1 MHTFNFNTEQFNR
14 LFPFYIT
21 INDEL
26 NVVSA
31 GKSVEKLCAI
41 KNGENFKK
49 HFSIPRPY
57 TPFQSLNDLLALQN
71 QLIVL
76 ENIND
81 TTTKLRGQFEYLPG
95 SNEVLFIGS
104 PWFGSIEQARE
115 HNLHIN
121 DFAHHD
127 PLIDLLHVLKAQEIG
142 NKDLQELIK
151 TINKQ
156 KEELKKANKEVHDIA
171 LFPMQNPDPLIRINF
186 EGEVIKNNPAASL
199 LDFFR
204 FENQFLRNDL
214 FFKLIASKIDKEN
227 PRWSIEAACDEK
239 VYSFLCVTM
248 ANEGYINIYGRDI
261 TEKKKTEDEL
271 SRLSLIASANKN
283 GVIFIHPDGYI
294 TWANEGFCKLTG
306 YSINEIV
313 GNTPVGLC
321 KGPLT
326 DEDTIEAVLGSFNH
340 GKSFSGNLIYYR
352 KDGTWFWGHSDG
364 QPLFNEKG
372 EISGYFGIIEDIT
385 SEKIN
390 EEKLKVLSQI
400 AEDNINPVI
409 IADKNGYVSWVNKS
423 YTQLTGY
430 TLEESV
436 GKKPGSFL
444 QGPDTDLK
452 TVQYLSQQIKKGEPF
467 DAEILNYNKR
477 KKMYWVRIQG
487 QPIKNAKN
495 EITGFFA
502 LQEDITKE
510 KESELRFRSVLE
522 NIGDNVWEH
531 NFITGRTFFS
541 KSQNDFL
548 GYSTTELTNNQKL
561 WWESVHNDDRNLLVE
576 SDYKYRNG
584 QAEFHSLEYRI
595 MHKDGTVRWVLDRG
609 VVIERNKL
617 GKPIKIIGTHVDIT
631 SQKTLEAAL
640 KKAKET
646 AEASTKAKENFLANM
661 SHEIR
666 TPLNAIIGMTHLL
679 FDTRPNKQQFEY
691 LEILKTSA
699 DFLHSLISDLL
710 DMAKIEAG
718 RIEVQNHPF
727 DLVGLL
733 RTTQRV
739 FQIKLQNRPVE
750 LDMMID
756 ARISGMYLG
765 DDLILNQILLN
776 LIGNAE
782 KFTEEGCIDISVKL
796 KKEEENT
803 LWIEFKITDTG
814 VGIPANKL
822 DEIFQKFKQINTQGH
837 KHKGTGLGLAI
848 TKQLIDLQGG
858 TISVKSQEG
867 EGTSF
872 TFMLP
877 FQKSDLEAVPDT
889 FEIQA
894 SPSDLLGCKVLVA
907 EDNIM
912 NQKYISG
919 LLNKWNIE
927 FVIAPDGR
935 KAVEQA
941 QKQRFD
947 IILMDIQMPNMDGY
961 EATITIRNTKNP
973 NQHTPIIALT
983 ASAMLDQKSKTK
995 LVGMDDFVTKPFAP
1009 NQLLTILKRYARID
1023 SSDQNTE
1030 TSSNFSTQ
1038 LDHDRLQEMY
1048 GDDKAYAADMFQ
1060 TFLAD
1065 VLPNFPAI
1073 QDLILQNDWESL
1085 GKLTHKLK
1093 PTLGMV
1099 GLTQLELQLL
1109 EIETIAKENPQ
1120 EEPLQKLWESV
1131 QSTLDAA
1138 VPILQQELVH
1148 LQKSVK

>member
-1 MHTFNFNTEQFNR
+1 MHSFYFNTEQFTR
-14 LFPFYIT
+14 LFPFYII
-21 INDEL
+21 INEDL

-41 KNGENFKK
+41 KNGENFKR

-57 TPFQSLNDLLALQN
+57 TPFQSLNDLLVLQN
-71 QLIVL
+71 QLIIL

-81 TTTKLRGQFEYLPG
+81 ASIKLRGQFEYLSI
-95 SNEVLFIGS
+95 SNELLFIGS
-104 PWFGSIEQARE
+104 PWLGSIEQARE

-121 DFAHHD
+121 DFAYHD

-142 NKDLQELIK
+142 NKDLQELVK

-156 KEELKKANKEVHDIA
+156 KEELKKANQEIHDIA
-171 LFPMQNPDPLIRINF
+171 LFPTQNPDPLIRINF
-186 EGEVIKNNPAASL
+186 EGEVIRNNPAASL
-199 LDFFR
+199 LEFFL
-204 FENQFLRNDL
+204 FENQFLHNDL
-214 FFKLIASKIDKEN
+214 FFKLIASKIDKKN
-227 PRWSIEAACDEK
+227 PRWSIEATCDEK

-261 TEKKKTEDEL
+261 TDKKKTEDEL

-283 GVIFIHPDGYI
+283 GVIFIDPDGYI

-306 YSINEIV
+306 YSLNEIV
-313 GNTPVGLC
+313 DNTPVGLC

-326 DEDTIEAVLGSFNH
+326 DEDTIETVLESFNN
-340 GKSFSGNLIYYR
+340 GKSFSVNLIYHR

-385 SEKIN
+385 SEKLN

-409 IADKNGYVSWVNKS
+409 IADKNGYVNWVNKS
-423 YTQLTGY
+423 FTQLTGY

-467 DAEILNYNKR
+467 AVEILNYNKN
-477 KKMYWVRIQG
+477 KKKYWLRIQG
-487 QPIKNAKN
+487 QPIKNAKD

-502 LQEDITKE
+502 LEEDITKE

-522 NIGDNVWEH
+522 NIGDNIWEH

-584 QAEFHSLEYRI
+584 QTEFHSLEYRI
-595 MHKDGTVRWVLDRG
+595 MHRDGTVRWVLDRG

-640 KKAKET
+640 KKAKEI
-646 AEASTKAKENFLANM
+646 AEDARQAEKQFLANM

-718 RIEVQNHPF
+718 RIEVQSHPF

-750 LDMMID
+750 LEMMVD
-756 ARISGMYLG
+756 TRISGMYLG
-765 DDLILNQILLN
+765 DDLMLNQILLN
-776 LIGNAE
+776 LIGNAD
-782 KFTEEGCIDISVKL
+782 KFTEEGSIEISVKL
-796 KKEEENT
+796 KKEEEIT
-803 LWIEFKITDTG
+803 HWIEFNVTDTG
-814 VGIPANKL
+814 LGIPANKL
-822 DEIFQKFKQINTQGH
+822 EEIFQKFKQINAHGH

-848 TKQLIDLQGG
+848 TKQLVDLQGG

-867 EGTSF
+867 KGTTF

-877 FQKSDLEAVPDT
+877 FQKSDIEAIPDT

-894 SPSDLLGCKVLVA
+894 VSSDLLGCKVLVA

-912 NQKYISG
+912 NQKYISS

-927 FVIAPDGR
+927 FIIASDGR

-941 QKQRFD
+941 LKQRFD

-961 EATITIRNTKNP
+961 EATINIRNTKNP
-973 NQHTPIIALT
+973 NQHTPIVALT
-983 ASAMLDQKSKTK
+983 ASAMLDQKNKTI
-995 LVGMDDFVTKPFAP
+995 LVGMEDFVTKPFAP
-1009 NQLLTILKRYARID
+1009 NQLLGILKRYVKID
-1023 SSDQNTE
+1023 VSGQNPE
-1030 TSSNFSTQ
+1030 TLGNLSLQ
-1038 LDHDRLQEMY
+1038 LDHTRLQEMY

-1065 VLPNFPAI
+1065 VLPNFPVI

-1085 GKLTHKLK
+1085 NKLAHKLS

-1099 GLTQLELQLL
+1099 GLTKLELQLS
-1109 EIETIAKENPQ
+1109 EIETISKENPQ
-1120 EEPLQKLWESV
+1120 EEPLQKLWEGI

-1148 LQKSVK
+1148 LQESVK